1 GVVFDLFGSGT
12 IFTTEDFANADRN
25 SDGVINDLDI
35 PIAVTVK
42 SAAPSKLANP
52 PAPPSAPISRNSYMG
67 LFVQDDWKALPNLTL
82 NLGLR
87 WEVDFNILAE
97 TNQNKACADPTDA
110 SVLHCEY
117 IRNIIGNHDSS
128 AKYKNFAPR
137 FGFAWDPFSR
147 GRTVVRGGYGIYYD
161 RVVLEAPIL
170 EVLLN
175 GRILPLKAFGGSNCG
190 NAGGDSSLAGAIF
203 DAGTPTLANPL

>member
-52 PAPPSAPISRNSYMG
+52 PAPPSAPTSRNTYMG

-97 TNQNKACADPTDA
+97 TNQNNACANVTDA
-110 SVLHCEY
+110 AVVNCQY
-117 IRNIIGNHDSS
+117 IRNHIAPHGCS
-128 AKYKNFAPR
+128 AKYKH
-137 FGFAWDPFSR
+137 
-147 GRTVVRGGYGIYYD
+147 
-161 RVVLEAPIL
+161 
-170 EVLLN
+170 
-175 GRILPLKAFGGSNCG
+175 
-190 NAGGDSSLAGAIF
+190 
-203 DAGTPTLANPL
+203 